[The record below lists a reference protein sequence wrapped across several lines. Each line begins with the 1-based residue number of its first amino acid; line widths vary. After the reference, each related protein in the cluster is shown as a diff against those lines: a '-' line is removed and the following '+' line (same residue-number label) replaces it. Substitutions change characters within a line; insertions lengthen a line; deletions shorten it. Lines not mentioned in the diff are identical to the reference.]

1 MGYDDPTVSFGPW
14 TCLFR
19 KSLMI
24 CISLAQASRR
34 MALADMLN
42 ASRQCDLIEVRL
54 DCFEK
59 TPDIAEL
66 LANKPKPAI
75 MSCRRPKD
83 GGNWSGSEEE
93 RLTLLRQCIVAKADY
108 VEIELDVADQI
119 RRFPPA
125 KRVITYTDLQET
137 PRDIGEIYAECQ
149 SKSPDVIKLV
159 MNARTPEEAWPL
171 LQLVAR
177 QTTPTV
183 VLGIGKPGIMLSVLG
198 KKIGT
203 PWTYAALEKGMESYP
218 GQPSVRELR
227 DIYHYESIGKGTR
240 FLGVTGFGET
250 EFAKVAAFNSLFA
263 HQQAN
268 VRCLPLGVGSLPIFR
283 KIMDSVKLTG
293 VSVDAE
299 HQDALVGLATMLSPE
314 AETAR
319 GVDLL
324 LPGEQGWV
332 GYYTAFNAIL
342 SALESALAEKTPG
355 DNPLQ
360 GKILM
365 LVGVNSSTRAI
376 GAAARERGA
385 RLIIASHRKEAA
397 HELAQALECRFV
409 QWEALYSTMHDC
421 VVVCAD
427 EREHVK
433 AKAGAA
439 DGGLHPGFLKP
450 GMVVMDLTAA
460 RPTPFLAAAKQRGCR
475 AVLPAEILPEQLA
488 RQASL
493 VTGQPADINRIRE
506 SLAPFFEEE

>member
-1 MGYDDPTVSFGPW
+1 
-14 TCLFR
+14 
-19 KSLMI
+19 MI

-59 TPDIAEL
+59 APDIAEL
-66 LANKPKPAI
+66 LANKPSPVI
-75 MSCRRPKD
+75 MSCRRLKD
-83 GGNWSGSEEE
+83 GGDWRGGEEE

-183 VLGIGKPGIMLSVLG
+183 VQGIGKPGVMLSVLG
-198 KKIGT
+198 KKIGA
-203 PWTYAALEKGMESYP
+203 PWTYAALEKGMEAYP
-218 GQPSVRELR
+218 GQPSVRELHDVYR
-227 DIYHYESIGKGTR
+227 YDSIGKGTR
-240 FLGVTGFGET
+240 FLGVTGFGEA
-250 EFAKVAAFNSLFA
+250 EIAKVAAFNSLFV
-263 HQQAN
+263 HQQSN
-268 VRCLPLGVGSLPIFR
+268 LRCLPLGVGSLPIFR
-283 KIMDSVKLTG
+283 KVMDAVKLVG
-293 VSVDAE
+293 VSVDIE
-299 HQDALVGLATMLSPE
+299 HQDGLLGLAAKLEPE
-314 AETAR
+314 ADAAQ

-324 LPGEQGWV
+324 LPGDPGWV
-332 GYYTAFNAIL
+332 GHYTTGQAIMI
-342 SALESALAEKTPG
+342 ALENALAEKHPG
-355 DNPLQ
+355 SNPLQ
-360 GKILM
+360 GRILM
-365 LVGVNSSTRAI
+365 MVGVNALTRAI

-385 RLIIASHRKEAA
+385 RLIVASHKKEAA
-397 HELAQALECRFV
+397 QQLAQALESRYV
-409 QWEALYSTMHDC
+409 QWEALYSTMHDI
-421 VVVCAD
+421 VVVCDD
-427 EREHVK
+427 ERDQVK
-433 AKAGAA
+433 ARGEA
-439 DGGLHPGFLKP
+439 GLHPGYLKS
-450 GMVVMDLTAA
+450 GMVVMDLTSS
-460 RPTPFLAAAKQRGCR
+460 RPTPFLSAAKQRGCR
-475 AVLPAEILPEQLA
+475 AVFPVDILPDQLA
-488 RQASL
+488 LQASL